1 MSFETSCGN
10 ILFRCKKIM
19 HSLNSIQESD
29 TVDNNESKDS
39 TYESVAPRKL
49 IDAFSLLWSQ
59 GLIELDTDTESNV
72 AKLCR
77 EMHMATHERDVNTL
91 LDFIDDMHKFE
102 IPGFKWLRT
111 YGKET
116 LLFKIDIH
124 GDYDGRYR
132 HHLFFICYSDSVTI
146 RVISSKAHEEDYT
159 GISTTIENIT
169 SIKMLQ
175 GIFKFVFFDE
185 TNIGKNIPLP
195 SDAHMHVEKLPTH
208 TPEERQKMFSEFID
222 MIDQGYLRTGEIA
235 KLIDDNFMKYVG
247 EFEDRSTASKILYR
261 YDDIKISMA
270 RECSDNNPLTIATC
284 VRYGRIPLQRT
295 VTFRDIYS
303 MGRLLHIFFFHTL
316 WSVTWNQDEYEGSDY
331 DNDERERPDDE
342 GLLGDDA
349 SSSEPVLRDFDEAD
363 RLEYTLTP
371 VVHNPYDALFT
382 MF

>member
-146 RVISSKAHEEDYT
+146 RV
-159 GISTTIENIT
+159 
-169 SIKMLQ
+169 
-175 GIFKFVFFDE
+175 
-185 TNIGKNIPLP
+185 
-195 SDAHMHVEKLPTH
+195 
-208 TPEERQKMFSEFID
+208 
-222 MIDQGYLRTGEIA
+222 
-235 KLIDDNFMKYVG
+235 
-247 EFEDRSTASKILYR
+247 
-261 YDDIKISMA
+261 
-270 RECSDNNPLTIATC
+270 
-284 VRYGRIPLQRT
+284 
-295 VTFRDIYS
+295 
-303 MGRLLHIFFFHTL
+303 
-316 WSVTWNQDEYEGSDY
+316 
-331 DNDERERPDDE
+331 
-342 GLLGDDA
+342 
-349 SSSEPVLRDFDEAD
+349 
-363 RLEYTLTP
+363 
-371 VVHNPYDALFT
+371 
-382 MF
+382 